1 MCVTCAARCFPRL
14 SQQPLS
20 HLKQTE
26 LTKVNGQTTPRNGP
40 PSRGRR
46 MQLQRA
52 GFPLRA
58 YWEGRK
64 QKQQINSDVKTKTP
78 LVSEFLQA
86 FGELRLL
93 PAGTRCAPKRAQDR
107 RDPKAPKAGRN
118 LTAAGGCAGM
128 RAVL

>member
-1 MCVTCAARCFPRL
+1 MVKQHPGMGRLPGAGRCNCKERD
-14 SQQPLS
+14 SPL
-20 HLKQTE
+20 E
-26 LTKVNGQTTPRNGP
+26 LT
-40 PSRGRR
+40 GRK
-46 MQLQRA
+46 Q
-52 GFPLRA
+52 
-58 YWEGRK
+58 GRK